1 MSRGLS
7 TTVKNTL
14 SSSAFQVA
22 VMVKIEL
29 TTEFNL
35 TSSQQDIVWT
45 VDEVPTTYTSSGVF
59 MNIADIKEEA
69 SINTGAIKLRLGNA
83 SQTLTNLLI
92 SGGHI
97 DKTVT
102 IYLALLDDS
111 ADVIDSPFEIFKGTI
126 SGMNIKDFVK
136 SSVVS
141 LTVANHWA
149 QLKNHA
155 GRTVTDSSQQM
166 LFNGDKCFN
175 FASQVGKSI
184 VWGTSPEYTGPR
196 VKPPT
201 MYYGGRAGKWF

>member
-7 TTVKNTL
+7 ATVISAL

-201 MYYGGRAGKWF
+201 MYYGGSAGKWL

>member
-201 MYYGGRAGKWF
+201 MYYGGSAGKWL

>member
-7 TTVKNTL
+7 TTVISTL

-29 TTEFNL
+29 STEFNL

-201 MYYGGRAGKWF
+201 MYYGGSAGKWL

>member
-7 TTVKNTL
+7 ATVISAL

-29 TTEFNL
+29 ATEFNL

-201 MYYGGRAGKWF
+201 MYYGGSAGKWF

>member
-14 SSSAFQVA
+14 SSSSFQVA

-201 MYYGGRAGKWF
+201 MYYGGSAGKWL

>member
-7 TTVKNTL
+7 STVISTL
-14 SSSAFQVA
+14 SSNAFQVA

-201 MYYGGRAGKWF
+201 MYYGGSAGKWL